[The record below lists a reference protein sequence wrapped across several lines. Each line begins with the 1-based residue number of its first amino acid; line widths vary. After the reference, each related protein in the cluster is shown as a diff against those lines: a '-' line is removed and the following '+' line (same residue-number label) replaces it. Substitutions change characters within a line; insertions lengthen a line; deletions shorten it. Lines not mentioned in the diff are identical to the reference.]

1 MLEADVAMLSG
12 ATLQTARAGWTYS
25 GYATITYST
34 DKVTFTLRAPSAGGN
49 YGVNLR
55 YATATTGTRQIRVS
69 ANGGTA
75 TITTL
80 PGTTSWALA
89 SAGVLALKPGV
100 NTIVI
105 QGYTGSLDLD
115 HVSLVKQP

>member
-1 MLEADVAMLSG
+1 V
-12 ATLQTARAGWTYS
+12 
-25 GYATITYST
+25 
-34 DKVTFTLRAPSAGGN
+34 
-49 YGVNLR
+49 
-55 YATATTGTRQIRVS
+55 
-69 ANGGTA
+69 
-75 TITTL
+75 

-105 QGYTGSLDLD
+105 QGHTGSLDLD